1 MDETISHTE
10 RQITYKKAVYLRYLS
25 ANFKNEDKNWN
36 LKKQINNK
44 KPTK

>member
-25 ANFKNEDKNWN
+25 TNFKIEDKNGH
-36 LKKQINNK
+36 LKMQINNK
-44 KPTK
+44 KSTK